1 MDRLYEPVSKGENI
15 RKLCEELSWIALDW
29 VEKEENLEVGGDVI
43 IVYREKTNHDNP
55 PKECEDPCLK
65 TQKTKEERLKV
76 LLYNAITLLADETF
90 ERYDEADEWLFM
102 ICDELKTTKEEL
114 EEFGVVLGL

>member
-1 MDRLYEPVSKGENI
+1 M
-15 RKLCEELSWIALDW
+15 
-29 VEKEENLEVGGDVI
+29 EVGGDGI